1 MAPPGLG
8 QGDSTRLV
16 LSSRVDAAKPHQQ
29 KEDTPMD
36 EQSFQD
42 ETPHGQDLEV
52 ATDKPRSI
60 SEKKL
65 EANRRNAQKSTGP
78 ITAEG
83 QKISS
88 MNSLTHGLLARAVPI
103 TTGDYREDAVEF
115 QELLDSLWDRFRPV
129 GAAEELEVE
138 TIAQCYWKKC
148 RLARWENGVTRRKTL
163 GLRRREENRRDGAF
177 ESVLELN
184 GDRWRLEQTTRGI
197 QYIID
202 LMVEVKQQLQDPDLD
217 TIKVLPEALQEAL
230 RWLGAAYPDD
240 FLPAGEIPP
249 ENFSSDGQVRTLLL
263 TPVYVQQLTVA
274 IDEHRVRLQAL
285 RCKMACAEDQ
295 EIEAKIDAAAL
306 PIRELEKVVRYGT
319 SNDREL
325 ERSFKR
331 LEMLQKVRKA
341 SGRIWPSQGA

>member
-1 MAPPGLG
+1 M
-8 QGDSTRLV
+8 STP
-16 LSSRVDAAKPHQQ
+16 DPQ
-29 KEDTPMD
+29 P
-36 EQSFQD
+36 
-42 ETPHGQDLEV
+42 
-52 ATDKPRSI
+52 I
-60 SEKKL
+60 SPQKL

-88 MNSLTHGLLARAVPI
+88 MNALTHGLLARAVPI

-115 QELLDSLWDRFRPV
+115 QELLDSLRDRFRPV

-148 RLARWENGVTRRKTL
+148 RLARYENGVTRRRTL

-184 GDRWRLEQTTRGI
+184 GGVGRLEQTTRGI

-202 LMVEVKQQLQDPDLD
+202 LMEEVKQQLQDLD
-217 TIKVLPEALQEAL
+217 RVDTNKDLPEALQESL
-230 RWLGAAYPDD
+230 QWLAAAYPDD
-240 FLPAGEIPP
+240 FLSAGEIPP
-249 ENFSSDGQVRTLLL
+249 EDVSPDGQQVVLCL
-263 TPVYVQQLTVA
+263 TPVYVKQLTAA

-285 RCKMACAEDQ
+285 RCKMECAEDQ

-306 PIRELEKVVRYGT
+306 PIRELEKGVRYGT
-319 SNDREL
+319 SNDRDL
-325 ERSFKR
+325 DRSFKR
-331 LEMLQKVRKA
+331 LEMLQKIRKA
-341 SGRIWPSQGA
+341 SGRIWPSPGA